1 MKWEMLS
8 LESHTRQ
15 LNVILEAQKQIPL
28 SNPSPFPHIHT
39 SQTLSLQNS
48 ANIPCRIRLGRVV
61 VLHVPEKRKLK
72 VTEAKPK
79 ATTTFLQWAS
89 LRSASVHI
97 DSEAYENEACT
108 STITNST
115 ASVIVLW

>member
-28 SNPSPFPHIHT
+28 SNPPQHTHTHIT
-39 SQTLSLQNS
+39 NTLSLQYS
-48 ANIPCRIRLGRVV
+48 ANIPWRIRLGRVV
-61 VLHVPEKRKLK
+61 VLHFLQKKRELT

-79 ATTTFLQWAS
+79 SNHNVSPVGTL
-89 LRSASVHI
+89 
-97 DSEAYENEACT
+97 SEAHENEACT
-108 STITNST
+108 STTNST
-115 ASVIVLW
+115 ASFIVLW